1 MQFNLA
7 MLSAGLFVI
16 LIMAFKGYLSWF
28 NIVAFVM
35 AVATFWG
42 MVLIVGFMGV
52 GLVEIPRKIWR
63 KSIPEHQLIQ
73 IESQAVSMRDRVE
86 EAELD
91 VIESLQEFWSI
102 PNRDDSFGDFYKYTQ
117 VIEQENMEI
126 FSLYKTRITSAIN
139 TAVRREQIS
148 VNYLAKLRKKIRNR
162 YLKLENVA
170 WDWENA
176 KTSAFFYQ
184 DIIHSKNN
192 NLDTIESSINPIR
205 SWPLWKKKL
214 AYMWYIKISPS
225 LYRLISFSLIFLS
238 VAILQSEAM
247 ISIFPRLT
255 IIRALFR
262 PFENNSLSIELGLF
276 GTNMLF
282 SNRKSSERSLIACG
296 AQLCR
301 LMIPLCYNFL
311 DIATP
316 NIGTE
321 FQQLMG
327 RIDSVPILG
336 ESLNRWIPVI
346 VILPALLTYI
356 NAYDRIMKV
365 FNPEIF
371 IEDSREMNVNSQN
384 SHEIESAHLPSISE
398 GKLLLKEARAIL
410 ERTYNNPRIISSPRT
425 RAREE
430 GTFHFLYDT
439 DIPSDSLSVTRN
451 QFGGL

>member
-205 SWPLWKKKL
+205 SWPLWEKKL
-214 AYMWYIKISPS
+214 
-225 LYRLISFSLIFLS
+225 
-238 VAILQSEAM
+238 AILQSEAM

-262 PFENNSLSIELGLF
+262 PFENNSLSIEIFSFLILLYMTASIYLSVTKLGLF